1 MATPLLDETGKP
13 LTAEQI
19 WDRVDWT
26 NRTSIQTCFPQ
37 YMRELLSFKKAPP
50 KNVNIELFTMKT
62 PFGDRFLLKDTDLIL
77 EANKRQALFGA
88 NATGKSLLFR
98 NMAEGKIKDFPKHL
112 LIHHCKEFESH
123 ELGETVLDTV
133 VNSHPFRQCLLKCE
147 AKLNEEIAKAA
158 DDADRLALLKES
170 LNYIQFQYRSIGG
183 HTAEERAIKMLR
195 VLGFDDFGRAKKVS
209 ELSGGL
215 RMRVALCMAFII
227 EPDLLLLDE
236 PTNHLDFPSVLWLE
250 NRLRGYKSSFLVV
263 SHDRELLNN
272 VCTDV
277 LLIED
282 LQIKVYKCGFKEFE
296 KKKAA
301 EDKKKYEEIEKFLQ
315 RNVNVD
321 PSTFLGRQKFEK
333 KQWSE
338 QYHAKQVALAGK
350 FTFPAATPLDN
361 PENLPAEEIS
371 LLKIEKVRFSYK
383 PETNVY
389 IFNDPIDFNV
399 TASTRC
405 GVMGPNGAGKSTLLK
420 LLTKIHK
427 PTEGQLLEHPNFKL
441 AYFGQYSTHELD
453 LEKTPAEWMASQFPD
468 EKPGLLRQH
477 LAKTSVVGTVQDS
490 RMEALSFSQKSCIV
504 FAKLTYVCPHL
515 LILDEPTNFLDLES
529 VDSLIAACN
538 KYAGALLLVSHNRDF
553 LKRCARSYLS
563 VVPGKFQLFHG
574 ATAMKDAER
583 ATYTFIQ
590 EMEEG
595 GSVSAQDLVKKNAGG
610 ASVHA
615 SQDLREKKDGE
626 SGADQAGDGIKVLT
640 ISGSGSA
647 PVAKKPAAAAAAGAA
662 TFAVGE
668 KVQALWTDGK
678 WYAAVIKKV
687 IPETKYQVTYTEYG
701 NTVNLEAKSIRK
713 VVAKAAAAAAPAA
726 GAKPAPAAA
735 KAGGARK

>member
-1 MATPLLDETGKP
+1 MAAPLVDNTGKP
-13 LTAEQI
+13 LTTEQI
-19 WDRVDWT
+19 WAAVDWT
-26 NRTSIQTCFPQ
+26 NKASIQTTFPN
-37 YMRELLSFKKAPP
+37 YMRELLAHKKAPP
-50 KNVNIELFTMKT
+50 KAVNIELFSMKT

-98 NMAEGKIKDFPKHL
+98 SINEGKIKDFPKHM
-112 LIHHCKEFESH
+112 LIHHCKEFENH
-123 ELGETVLDTV
+123 ELSDTVLGTIV
-133 VNSHPFRQCLLKCE
+133 KAHPFRKVLLLCQE
-147 AKLNEEIAKAA
+147 KLAEEMKKAEG
-158 DDADRLALLKES
+158 DADKLALLKEND
-170 LNYIQFQYRSIGG
+170 NYIQFQLKTIGG
-183 HTAEERAIKMLR
+183 LTAEERAIKMLR
-195 VLGFDDFGRAKKVS
+195 VLGFDEFGQKKLVS

-250 NRLRGYKSSFLVV
+250 NRLRGYKSSFLLV

-272 VCTDV
+272 VCTAV

-282 LQIKVYKCGFKEFE
+282 LQIKYYNVGFKEFE

-301 EDKKKYEEIEKFLQ
+301 EDKKKYEEIEKFLIKNQ
-315 RNVNVD
+315 NVD
-321 PSTFLGRQKFEK
+321 PSTFLGRQKHDK

-338 QYHAKQVALAGK
+338 QYHQKQIALQGK
-350 FTFPAATPLDN
+350 FTFPAAVPLDN
-361 PENLPAEEIS
+361 PENKPLADIS
-371 LLKIEKVRFSYK
+371 LLRVEQVRFSYK
-383 PETNVY
+383 PETNVF

-399 TASTRC
+399 TASTRT

-420 LLTKIHK
+420 ILTKQHQ
-427 PTEGQLLEHPNFKL
+427 PTSGTLYEHPKFTL

-453 LEKTPAEWMASQFPD
+453 LEKTPAEWMGIQFPG
-468 EKPGLLRQH
+468 ELAGNLRQH
-477 LAKTSVVGTVQDS
+477 LAKTSIVGAVQDT

-504 FAKLTYVCPHL
+504 FSKLTFKCPHL

-553 LKRCARSYLS
+553 LKKCAKSFLS
-563 VVPGKFQLFHG
+563 VVPGKFMLFDKDTP
-574 ATAMKDAER
+574 AQNMKDAER
-583 ATYTFIQ
+583 STYTFIS

-615 SQDLREKKDGE
+615 SQDLREKSAEEKGPE
-626 SGADQAGDGIKVLT
+626 DGIKVLS
-640 ISGSGSA
+640 ISGSS
-647 PVAKKPAAAAAAGAA
+647 PSPMPAKKAAPAGVAY
-662 TFAVGE
+662 TVGE
-668 KVQALWTDGK
+668 KVSALWTDGK
-678 WYAAVIKKV
+678 WYDAVIKKQV
-687 IPETKYQVTYTEYG
+687 TDTKYQITYTAYG
-701 NTVNLEAKSIRK
+701 NTVNIESKSIKK
-713 VVAKAAAAAAPAA
+713 VAAPAA
-726 GAKPAPAAA
+726 GAKAAP
-735 KAGGARK
+735 KK

>member
-1 MATPLLDETGKP
+1 MATPLVDSTGKP
-13 LTAEQI
+13 LTTEQI
-19 WDRVDWT
+19 WAQVNWT
-26 NRTSIQTCFPQ
+26 DKASVQTTFPP

-50 KNVNIELFTMKT
+50 KAVNIELFSMKT
-62 PFGDRFLLKDTDLIL
+62 PFGDRYLLKDTDLVL

-98 NMAEGKIKDFPKHL
+98 NMNEGKIKDFPKHM
-112 LIHHCKEFESH
+112 LIHHCKEFENH
-123 ELGETVLDTV
+123 ELSDTVLGTIV
-133 VNSHPFRQCLLKCE
+133 KAHPFRKVLLQCE
-147 AKLNEEIAKAA
+147 EKLQAEIAAA
-158 DDADRLALLKES
+158 EGNADRVAALKEN
-170 LNYIQFQYRSIGG
+170 LNYIQFQLKTIGG
-183 HTAEERAIKMLR
+183 YTAEERAIKMLR
-195 VLGFDDFGRAKKVS
+195 VLGFDEFGQKKLVS

-272 VCTDV
+272 VCTAV
-277 LLIED
+277 LLIEE
-282 LQIKVYKCGFKEFE
+282 LQIKYYNVGFKEFE

-301 EDKKKYEEIEKFLQ
+301 EDKKKYEEIEKFLIKNQ
-315 RNVNVD
+315 NVD
-321 PSTFLGRQKFEK
+321 PSTFLGRQKHDK

-338 QYHAKQVALAGK
+338 QYHAKQIALQGK
-350 FTFPAATPLDN
+350 FTFPAAVPLDN
-361 PENLPAEEIS
+361 PENLPLQDIS
-371 LLKIEKVRFSYK
+371 LLHAVDVRFSYK

-389 IFNDPIDFNV
+389 IFNDPISFNV

-420 LLTKIHK
+420 LLTKQHQ
-427 PTEGQLLEHPNFKL
+427 PTAGKILEHPKFTL

-453 LEKTPAEWMASQFPD
+453 LEKTPAEWMGVQFPG
-468 EKPGLLRQH
+468 EQAGALRQH
-477 LAKTSVVGTVQDS
+477 LAKTSVVGTVQDT

-504 FAKLTYVCPHL
+504 FAKLTYRCPHL

-553 LKRCARSYLS
+553 LKKCAKSYLS
-563 VVPGKFQLFHG
+563 VVPGKFLLFDN
-574 ATAMKDAER
+574 MKDAER
-583 ATYTFIQ
+583 STYTFIA

-595 GSVSAQDLVKKNAGG
+595 GTVSAQDLVKKNAGG

-615 SQDLREKKDGE
+615 SQDLREKKADDSTG
-626 SGADQAGDGIKVLT
+626 GAEDGIKVLS
-640 ISGSGSA
+640 ISGTSSSNMPAKKA
-647 PVAKKPAAAAAAGAA
+647 PVAAL
-662 TFAVGE
+662 TYTVGE
-668 KVQALWTDGK
+668 KIQALWTDGK
-678 WYAAVIKKV
+678 WYAAVVKKV
-687 IPETKYQVTYTEYG
+687 IPDTTKYQVTYTEYG
-701 NTVNLEAKSIRK
+701 NTVNIESKSMRK
-713 VVAKAAAAAAPAA
+713 AAAAPAP
-726 GAKPAPAAA
+726 K
-735 KAGGARK
+735 K

>member
-1 MATPLLDETGKP
+1 MAAPLVDNTGKP
-13 LTAEQI
+13 LTTEQI
-19 WDRVDWT
+19 WAAVNWT
-26 NRTSIQTCFPQ
+26 DKASLQTTFPQ

-50 KNVNIELFTMKT
+50 KAVNIELFSMKT

-98 NMAEGKIKDFPKHL
+98 NMNEGKIKDFPKHML
-112 LIHHCKEFESH
+112 LHHCKEFENH
-123 ELGETVLDTV
+123 ELSDTVLGTIV
-133 VNSHPFRQCLLKCE
+133 KAHPFRKVLLQCTE
-147 AKLNEEIAKAA
+147 KLEEEIKKAEG
-158 DDADRLALLKES
+158 DADKVAALKEN
-170 LNYIQFQYRSIGG
+170 LNYVNFQMKTIGG
-183 HTAEERAIKMLR
+183 FTAEERAIKMLR
-195 VLGFDDFGRAKKVS
+195 VLGFDEFGQKKLVS

-272 VCTDV
+272 VCTAV

-282 LQIKVYKCGFKEFE
+282 LQIKYYNVGFKEFE

-301 EDKKKYEEIEKFLQ
+301 EDKKKYEEIEKFLIKNQ
-315 RNVNVD
+315 NVD
-321 PSTFLGRQKFEK
+321 PSTFLGKQKHDK

-338 QYHAKQVALAGK
+338 QYHQKQIALQGK
-350 FTFPAATPLDN
+350 FTFPAAVPLDN
-361 PENLPAEEIS
+361 PENKPKDQIS
-371 LLKIEKVRFSYK
+371 LMRIEQVTFAYPSK
-383 PETNVY
+383 PDVF
-389 IFNDPIDFNV
+389 IFKEPIDFDV
-399 TASTRC
+399 TCATRC
-405 GVMGPNGAGKSTLLK
+405 GVMGPNGAGKSTMLK
-420 LLTKIHK
+420 ILVKQNIPSSGRLY
-427 PTEGQLLEHPNFKL
+427 EHPKFNM

-453 LEKTPAEWMASQFPD
+453 LEKTAAEWMGVQFPGVPAG
-468 EKPGLLRQH
+468 ELRQH
-477 LAKTSVVGTVQDS
+477 LAKTSIVGAVQDT

-504 FAKLTYVCPHL
+504 FSKLTFRCPHL

-553 LKRCARSYLS
+553 LKKCAKTFLS
-563 VVPGKFQLFHG
+563 VVPGKFLLFDKG
-574 ATAMKDAER
+574 TPAENMKDAER
-583 ATYTFIQ
+583 STYTFIA

-595 GSVSAQDLVKKNAGG
+595 VSVSSQDLVKKNAGG
-610 ASVHA
+610 ASLHPGNP
-615 SQDLREKKDGE
+615 SEKKEEGPE
-626 SGADQAGDGIKVLT
+626 DGIKVLS
-640 ISGSGSA
+640 ISGSSPSNMPPKKSA
-647 PVAKKPAAAAAAGAA
+647 APAAGPA
-662 TFAVGE
+662 FAIGE

-701 NTVNLEAKSIRK
+701 NTVNIEAKSIRK
-713 VVAKAAAAAAPAA
+713 APAAPAAAAAAPAA
-726 GAKPAPAAA
+726 
-735 KAGGARK
+735 KAGGKK